1 MKHIKSRLQLNNE
14 LMHVESEAKLL
25 IQFFLK
31 LEGIGDVVV
40 HWASCNLMA
49 ITANVEYMES

>member
-40 HWASCNLMA
+40 H
-49 ITANVEYMES
+49 